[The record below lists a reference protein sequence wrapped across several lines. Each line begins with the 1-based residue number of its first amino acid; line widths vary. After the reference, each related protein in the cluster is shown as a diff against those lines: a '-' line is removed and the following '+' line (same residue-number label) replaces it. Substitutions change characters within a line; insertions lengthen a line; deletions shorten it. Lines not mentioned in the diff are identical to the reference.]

1 MVRFAKL
8 LAASLILCVGSASAK
23 AAEWQVVR
31 VSGLVWVVG
40 EGTEPMRAAPGM
52 VLPDDATVATTSG
65 ARAMLQSGRDILNLG
80 PKTQVAP
87 QARKVHGL
95 TTVLMRQ
102 GILDADIERLG
113 APHFQVQTPTL
124 AAVVKGTR
132 FTVTAAWAGNA
143 VAVNRGLVQVTAL
156 ARGQSVDLSAGQTAT
171 VVKAGVELQ
180 GSGHLPEIHSGQP
193 QTPVVTASTAGTIG
207 STNAASSSQTETS
220 SQQDAPGQES
230 GTTAEKSNNA
240 GGNGNGNAN
249 AGSGNNNA
257 GGNGNGN
264 SGNSNAGGNA
274 NAGSGNNNAGGNGN
288 GNSGNSNS
296 NAGGNGKGN
305 GKSS

>member
-8 LAASLILCVGSASAK
+8 LAASLALCVGSASAM

-40 EGTEPMRAAPGM
+40 EGTEPMRATPGM

-132 FTVTAAWAGNA
+132 FTVTAAWAGSA
-143 VAVNRGLVQVTAL
+143 VAVNRGIVQVTAL

-240 GGNGNGNAN
+240 GGNGNGNDAN
-249 AGSGNNNA
+249 AG
-257 GGNGNGN
+257 